1 MGMWSFTSLGT
12 LINPTSSPMLRWC
25 VVSLLK
31 TIQLSFK
38 NITLTLSTISKEAGL
53 VVLGLIAKNVKSIM
67 LQFLA
72 TEFFG
77 FD

>member
-12 LINPTSSPMLRWC
+12 LINPTSSPMLRWF

-38 NITLTLSTISKEAGL
+38 NITLTQSTISKEAVL

>member
-12 LINPTSSPMLRWC
+12 LINPTSSPML
-25 VVSLLK
+25 K

-38 NITLTLSTISKEAGL
+38 NITLTQSTISKEEVL
-53 VVLGLIAKNVKSIM
+53 VVLGLIAKNVKSIV
-67 LQFLA
+67 LHFLA